1 MKNKPCNLGTIRI
14 RWLEVM
20 QLLPKWNIAYSV
32 VAVLPKFKEEYDKAQ
47 ENLKQIPECYTIV
60 DERPKIS
67 IGAKKDLALAGVF
80 DHFYIFGKG
89 GNVERYERKDNEW
102 VAIPDTT

>member
-47 ENLKQIPECYTIV
+47 ENLK
-60 DERPKIS
+60 
-67 IGAKKDLALAGVF
+67 
-80 DHFYIFGKG
+80 
-89 GNVERYERKDNEW
+89 
-102 VAIPDTT
+102 